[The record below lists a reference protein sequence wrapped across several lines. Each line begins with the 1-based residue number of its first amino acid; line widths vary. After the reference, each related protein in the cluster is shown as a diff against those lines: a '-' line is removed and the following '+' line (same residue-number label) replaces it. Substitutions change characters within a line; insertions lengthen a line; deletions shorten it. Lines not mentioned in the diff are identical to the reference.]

1 MFSFSHEFMMLD
13 PCFDWNASLPQQA
26 EYGERWSSRLSAL
39 FESKVENDRNKA
51 PVERRFG
58 DRGHCRDSSLCVLA

>member
-1 MFSFSHEFMMLD
+1 MLG
-13 PCFDWNASLPQQA
+13 PCLGWNASLPQQA

-39 FESKVENDRNKA
+39 FEAKVENDWNEA

-58 DRGHCRDSSLCVLA
+58 DRGHRRDSSLCVLA